1 MQGGYLDCC
10 GNEKRMPG
18 RKRHPPSSPSPF
30 AKVLR
35 HSWPSTCRRYPAAG
49 CKITE
54 CDHARPAGRPAAT
67 LSAHPEAVRFLGLI
81 GPAPARAMEAAWL
94 CYLLMRRRHDQHDYG
109 AAIRYADTLL
119 S

>member
-18 RKRHPPSSPSPF
+18 RKRDPLSSPSPF

-67 LSAHPEAVRFLGLI
+67 LLRIPRPCVSLALSGPPRQGYGSRVAVLLVDAK
-81 GPAPARAMEAAWL
+81 AP
-94 CYLLMRRRHDQHDYG
+94 
-109 AAIRYADTLL
+109 
-119 S
+119 